1 MFLPGI
7 TYSHEHVPIDLSEVK
22 NNEDCLLDSMD
33 LVIEEFKDLYDKG
46 VRNIVN
52 MTNYGMGR
60 NINYAN
66 KVAKESGINIING
79 TGFYQDAFLPIDVFR
94 LSVTQ
99 LAEMM
104 ITDIEIGIKGTDT
117 KAGVIGEIA
126 TSEGKWTVEEEK
138 VFKAALI
145 AQKETLKPIST
156 HTSIGT
162 LGLEQVRFFQ
172 RHSADLDKI
181 VIGHVDLT
189 GDAEYIIRMLE
200 TGVNVEFDT
209 IGKNNYLPDAIRVEM
224 LKEIEKRGYSDQVI
238 LSMDITRKS
247 HLKANGG
254 NGYSYLLDE
263 FIPQLK
269 EASVSDRFINKM
281 LVENP
286 QRIYGD
292 S

>member
-7 TYSHEHVPIDLSEVK
+7 TYSHEHIPIDLSEVK
-22 NNEDCLLDSMD
+22 KNEDCLLDSMD

-104 ITDIEIGIKGTDT
+104 INDIEIGIKGTDT

-145 AQKETLKPIST
+145 AQKETNKPIST

-162 LGLEQVRFFQ
+162 LGMEQVRFFQ
-172 RHSADLDKI
+172 RNHADLSKI

-189 GDAEYIIRMLE
+189 EDVEYIIQMLK
-200 TGVNVEFDT
+200 TGINIEFDT
-209 IGKNNYLPDAIRVEM
+209 IGKNNYLSDTTRVEM
-224 LKEIEKRGYSDQVI
+224 LKEIEKRGYIDQVI

-254 NGYSYLLDE
+254 NGYSYLLDK

-269 EASVSDRFINKM
+269 NANVSDNFIRKM
-281 LVENP
+281 LVETP
-286 QRIYGD
+286 KKIYSD